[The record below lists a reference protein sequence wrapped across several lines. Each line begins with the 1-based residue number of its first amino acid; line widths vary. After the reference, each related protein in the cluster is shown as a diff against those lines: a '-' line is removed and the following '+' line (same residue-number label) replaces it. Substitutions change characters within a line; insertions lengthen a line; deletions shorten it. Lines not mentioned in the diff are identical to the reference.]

1 MSGTASWYFEIGCH
15 YGGNPGG
22 SQEDRDLKVLQINTV
37 CGSGSVGRITVD
49 IVHALEEAGDE
60 GMIAFGRRQAPEGV
74 KTWKFG
80 TNLDMGVHVLHTF
93 FKGEHGFASSKQTA
107 RLIEKIK
114 EYDPDIIHLHN
125 IHGFYL
131 DVEQLFRYLKT
142 SGKPVVW
149 TLHDCWSFTGHCA
162 HFDYIGCMKW
172 KTGCGSCPQYKN
184 VYPYALFK
192 DNSAGNYK
200 RKKDAFTGV
209 PDLTVVTPSRWLAG
223 YVRESY
229 LGEYPVQV
237 IPNGIALDRF
247 RPVNGGLRKRLGFE
261 NKYILLGV
269 ASMWEE
275 RKGYAYFEQLAD
287 RLDDSYQIILIG
299 LSKRKLKTLHPRIHG
314 VMRTNSMEELAE
326 YYSMADAYVNTTLED
341 TFPTTN
347 LEALA
352 CGTPVITFATGG
364 SVESVD
370 ASCGKIVPKGDI
382 EALIQAIEE
391 LRGEPDKKEACLRRA
406 AGYDKDDRFQDYL
419 KLYRSLLERQ
429 GRQAVPGQNTGTEQ

>member
-1 MSGTASWYFEIGCH
+1 
-15 YGGNPGG
+15 
-22 SQEDRDLKVLQINTV
+22 LKVLQINTV
-37 CGSGSVGRITVD
+37 CGSGSVGRIAVD
-49 IVHALEEAGDE
+49 IIHTVEADGGE
-60 GMIAFGRRQAPEGV
+60 GMVAFGRRTAPDNV
-74 KTWKFG
+74 TTYKFG

-93 FKGEHGFASSKQTA
+93 FKGEHGFASSKQTEK
-107 RLIEKIK
+107 LIKKIA
-114 EYDPDIIHLHN
+114 EYEPDIIHLHN

-131 DVEQLFRYLKT
+131 DVEMLFWYLKQA
-142 SGKPVVW
+142 GIPVVW

-172 KTGCGSCPQYKN
+172 KEQCDQCPQHRN

-192 DNSAGNYK
+192 DNTRNNYI
-200 RKKDAFTGV
+200 RKKKAFTGV

-223 YVRESY
+223 FAKQSY
-229 LGEYPVQV
+229 LGEYPVRV
-237 IPNGIALDRF
+237 IPNGIALDKF
-247 RPVNGGLRKRLGFE
+247 KPGDNGLRKKLGMEGKF
-261 NKYILLGV
+261 ILLGV

-275 RKGYAYFEQLAD
+275 RKGYAYFEELAD

-299 LSKRKLKTLHPRIHG
+299 LSKEKMKKLHPKIYG

-326 YYSMADAYVNTTLED
+326 YYSCADVYVNTTLED

-370 ASCGKIVPKGDI
+370 EATGKVVPKGDTD
-382 EALIQAIEE
+382 ALIKAIAE
-391 LRGEPDKKEACLRRA
+391 LRSEPSRRNACLEKSKQ
-406 AGYDKDDRFQDYL
+406 YDKNDRFLDYL
-419 KLYRSLLERQ
+419 KLYKELLE
-429 GRQAVPGQNTGTEQ
+429 E

>member
-1 MSGTASWYFEIGCH
+1 M
-15 YGGNPGG
+15 
-22 SQEDRDLKVLQINTV
+22 KVLQINTV

-125 IHGFYL
+125 VHGFYL

-247 RPVNGGLRKRLGFE
+247 RPVDGGLRKRLGFE

-419 KLYRSLLERQ
+419 KLYKSLLERQ

>member
-1 MSGTASWYFEIGCH
+1 M
-15 YGGNPGG
+15 
-22 SQEDRDLKVLQINTV
+22 KVLQINTV

-49 IVHALEEAGDE
+49 IVHALEAAGDE

-131 DVEQLFRYLKT
+131 DVEQLFRYLKQA
-142 SGKPVVW
+142 GKPVVW

-247 RPVNGGLRKRLGFE
+247 RPVDGGLRKRLGFE

>member
-1 MSGTASWYFEIGCH
+1 M
-15 YGGNPGG
+15 
-22 SQEDRDLKVLQINTV
+22 KVLQINTV

-49 IVHALEEAGDE
+49 IVHALEAAGDE
-60 GMIAFGRRQAPEGV
+60 GMVAFGRKQAPGDV
-74 KTWKFG
+74 KTYKFG
-80 TNLDMGVHVLHTF
+80 TNLDMGIHVLHTF
-93 FKGEHGFASSKQTA
+93 FKGEHGFASSKQTG

-114 EYDPDIIHLHN
+114 EYNPDIIHLHN

-131 DVEQLFRYLKT
+131 DVEELFRYLKG

-172 KTGCGSCPQYKN
+172 KTGCGDCPQYKS

-200 RKKDAFTGV
+200 RKKRSFTGV

-237 IPNGIALDRF
+237 IPNGIALDKF
-247 RPVNGGLRKRLGFE
+247 RPVDKGLKKKLGFE
-261 NKYILLGV
+261 EKYILLGV

-275 RKGYAYFEQLAD
+275 RKGCAYFEQLAD

-299 LSKRKLKTLHPRIHG
+299 LSKRKMKTLHPKIHG

-370 ASCGKIVPKGDI
+370 ASCGKIVPKGDT
-382 EALIQAIEE
+382 EALIKAI
-391 LRGEPDKKEACLRRA
+391 
-406 AGYDKDDRFQDYL
+406 
-419 KLYRSLLERQ
+419 
-429 GRQAVPGQNTGTEQ
+429 

>member
-1 MSGTASWYFEIGCH
+1 M
-15 YGGNPGG
+15 
-22 SQEDRDLKVLQINTV
+22 KVLQINTI

-49 IVHALEEAGDE
+49 IVHALEAQGDE
-60 GMIAFGRRQAPEGV
+60 GMVAFGRRTAPEGV
-74 KTWKFG
+74 PAYKFG
-80 TNLDMGVHVLHTF
+80 TNLDMGLHVLCTF
-93 FKGEHGFASSKQTA
+93 FKGEHGFASKKQTG

-131 DVEQLFRYLKT
+131 DVEQLFWYLKQA
-142 SGKPVVW
+142 GKPVVW

-172 KTGCGSCPQYKN
+172 KTGCGSCPQYRS

-192 DNSAGNYK
+192 DNTASNYQ
-200 RKKDAFTGV
+200 RKKAAFTGV
-209 PDLTVVTPSRWLAG
+209 PSLTVVTPSRWLAG
-223 YVRESY
+223 YARESY

-237 IPNGIALDRF
+237 IPNGIALDKF
-247 RPVNGGLRKRLGFE
+247 HPVDQGLRRKLGFE
-261 NKYILLGV
+261 GKYILLGV

-275 RKGYAYFEQLAD
+275 RKGYVYFEQLAD
-287 RLDDSYQIILIG
+287 RLPDDYQIILIG
-299 LSKRKLKTLHPRIHG
+299 LSKRKMKKLHPKIHG

-370 ASCGKIVPKGDI
+370 ESCGKVVPKGDI
-382 EALIQAIEE
+382 EALETAIKAM
-391 LRGEPDKKEACLRRA
+391 RSEPDKREACLTKA
-406 AGYDKDDRFQDYL
+406 SHYDKNERFQDYL
-419 KLYRSLLERQ
+419 KLYAKLLHE
-429 GRQAVPGQNTGTEQ
+429 E

>member
-1 MSGTASWYFEIGCH
+1 M
-15 YGGNPGG
+15 
-22 SQEDRDLKVLQINTV
+22 KVLQINTV

-192 DNSAGNYK
+192 DNSAGKYK
-200 RKKDAFTGV
+200 RKKYAFTGV
-209 PDLTVVTPSRWLAG
+209 PDLTIVTTSRWLAG

-247 RPVNGGLRKRLGFE
+247 RPVDGGLRKRLGFE

>member
-1 MSGTASWYFEIGCH
+1 M
-15 YGGNPGG
+15 
-22 SQEDRDLKVLQINTV
+22 KVLQINTV
-37 CGSGSVGRITVD
+37 CGTGSVGRITTD
-49 IVHALEEAGDE
+49 IVHALEAQGDE
-60 GMIAFGRRQAPEGV
+60 GLVAFGRRSTPEDV
-74 KTWKFG
+74 PAWRFG
-80 TNLDMGVHVLHTF
+80 TNLDMGFHVLHTF
-93 FKGEHGFASSKQTA
+93 LKGEHGFASKGQTK
-107 RLIEKIK
+107 RLIKKIE

-131 DVEQLFRYLKT
+131 DVEELFRYLKT
-142 SGKPVVW
+142 AGKPVVW

-172 KTGCGSCPQYKN
+172 KTGCGDCPQYRT

-192 DNSAGNYK
+192 DNTASNHR
-200 RKKDAFTGV
+200 RKKAAFTGV
-209 PDLTVVTPSRWLAG
+209 SSLTVVTPSRWLAG
-223 YVRESY
+223 YARQSY
-229 LGEYPVQV
+229 LGEYPVEV
-237 IPNGIALDRF
+237 IPNGIALDKF
-247 RPVNGGLRKRLGFE
+247 HPVEKGLRDRLGFTG
-261 NKYILLGV
+261 KYILLGV

-287 RLDDSYQIILIG
+287 RLPEEYQIVLIG
-299 LSKRKLKTLHPRIHG
+299 LSKRKMKSLHPKIHG

-370 ASCGKIVPKGDI
+370 ESCGKVVKKGDI
-382 EALIQAIEE
+382 EELEKAI
-391 LRGEPDKKEACLRRA
+391 RSMHDEPEKREACLRKA
-406 AGYDKDDRFQDYL
+406 SHYDKNERFQDYL
-419 KLYRSLLERQ
+419 RLYVKLLHE
-429 GRQAVPGQNTGTEQ
+429 E

>member
-1 MSGTASWYFEIGCH
+1 M
-15 YGGNPGG
+15 
-22 SQEDRDLKVLQINTV
+22 KVLQINTV

-247 RPVNGGLRKRLGFE
+247 RPVDGGLRKRLGFE

-419 KLYRSLLERQ
+419 KLYRRLLERQ

>member
-1 MSGTASWYFEIGCH
+1 M
-15 YGGNPGG
+15 
-22 SQEDRDLKVLQINTV
+22 KVLQINTV

-200 RKKDAFTGV
+200 RKKRSFTGV

-247 RPVNGGLRKRLGFE
+247 RPVDGGLRKRLGFE

>member
-1 MSGTASWYFEIGCH
+1 M
-15 YGGNPGG
+15 
-22 SQEDRDLKVLQINTV
+22 KVLQINTV

-60 GMIAFGRRQAPEGV
+60 GLIAFGRRQAPESV
-74 KTWKFG
+74 RAYKFG
-80 TNLDMGVHVLHTF
+80 TDLDMGLHVLCTF
-93 FKGEHGFASSKQTA
+93 FKGEHGFASSKQTG
-107 RLIEKIK
+107 RLIAKIK

-131 DVEQLFRYLKT
+131 DVEQLFWYLKT

-172 KTGCGSCPQYKN
+172 KTGCGDCPQYKS

-192 DNSAGNYK
+192 DNSARNYE
-200 RKKDAFTGV
+200 RKKKAFTGA

-223 YVRESY
+223 YARQSY
-229 LGEYPVQV
+229 LGEYPVEV
-237 IPNGIALDRF
+237 IPNGIDLGRF
-247 RPVNGGLRKRLGFE
+247 RPVDKGLRERLGFQD
-261 NKYILLGV
+261 KYILLGV
-269 ASMWEE
+269 AGMWEE

-299 LSKRKLKTLHPRIHG
+299 LSKRKMRSIHPKIHG
-314 VMRTNSMEELAE
+314 VMRTNSIEELAE

-370 ASCGKIVPKGDI
+370 ASCGKIVPRGDT
-382 EALIQAIEE
+382 EGLLRAIEE
-391 LRGEPDKKEACLRRA
+391 LRREPDKKDGCLKKA
-406 AGYDKDDRFQDYL
+406 SGYDKNDRFQDYL
-419 KLYRSLLERQ
+419 KLYRRLLERE
-429 GRQAVPGQNTGTEQ
+429 GTDGK

>member
-1 MSGTASWYFEIGCH
+1 M
-15 YGGNPGG
+15 
-22 SQEDRDLKVLQINTV
+22 KVLQINTV

-107 RLIEKIK
+107 RLIEKIQ

-247 RPVNGGLRKRLGFE
+247 RPVDGGLRKRLGFE